1 MSIFGRQNLPVLGAM
16 LSDVGANLRG
26 NQGSAL
32 AALEAK
38 RKKEA
43 DMMAAQQWQAGLFA
57 NGAPSRED
65 FGRAILTAPQGANIN
80 QLSAAYELM
89 TPEQKAQMQAINVG
103 NGTTGIFDPN
113 TGNLDYQ
120 SAPNPSA
127 DLERELALAQ
137 IEAAK
142 ALARQRGASA
152 GYSDAK
158 ARQPYAPPRA
168 SGGASAMP
176 KPGKGPPVISSRE
189 QFNALPSG
197 AVFKAPDGTTR
208 RKP

>member
-57 NGAPSRED
+57 NGTPTRED
-65 FGRAILTAPQGANIN
+65 FGRAILTAPQGANIG
-80 QLSAAYELM
+80 QVSAAYEFM
-89 TPEQKAQMQAINVG
+89 TPEQKAMMQAINVG

-120 SAPNPSA
+120 DAPNPLA
-127 DLERELALAQ
+127 DLERLKLEAEIKAAEALA
-137 IEAAK
+137 A
-142 ALARQRGASA
+142 QRGGAAQLSTQRATNPGMFMRPPAARRAPATASPA
-152 GYSDAK
+152 AIKWD
-158 ARQPYAPPRA
+158 
-168 SGGASAMP
+168 
-176 KPGKGPPVISSRE
+176 
-189 QFNALPSG
+189 N
-197 AVFKAPDGTTR
+197 
-208 RKP
+208 